1 MRRCSTNAKARVAQ
15 LNGFSSITA
24 AAELSAAFGDCF
36 YRWKAR
42 LLGGRGSSSAQ
53 GIGGRVRAPAPT
65 QMQELFPPICRGRSQ
80 TGPRAATWGRPY
92 EIRGTLRPFRR
103 GRRPRRPAGAHCA
116 PLRRKT
122 DWERWFGRARR
133 SRGTAPGANFANLG
147 PSGPAGIKGATQILR
162 AGTFLPA
169 SRGNPRKMGSGE
181 RRL

>member
-24 AAELSAAFGDCF
+24 AAELSVAFGDCF

-122 DWERWFGRARR
+122 APGRWFGNGRR
-133 SRGTAPGANFANLG
+133 KSGTAPTPIFHKPRAQWPGGNLERHSDFARRNFSARF
-147 PSGPAGIKGATQILR
+147 KG
-162 AGTFLPA
+162 
-169 SRGNPRKMGSGE
+169 
-181 RRL
+181 